1 MMAHWD
7 RLDRFLG
14 RIEKVLLVILLA
26 VMVLMAFSQIVLR
39 NFFETGIAWG
49 DSFVRYL
56 VVWVGFIGA
65 ALATRE
71 SQHISID
78 VFSRWLPGIGKN
90 INYVIIHLFSCFIC
104 GLLTYAAAVF
114 VRNEYRQ
121 GSVAFLDHP
130 VWLFQIVIP
139 AACGLMTLRYAL
151 RTVKEFLIIAG
162 AESISEPERD
172 R

>member
-1 MMAHWD
+1 MEYWD

-14 RIEKVLLVILLA
+14 RIEKTLLVVLLA
-26 VMVLMAFSQIVLR
+26 TMVLMAFSQIVLR

-49 DSFVRYL
+49 DALVRYL

-71 SQHISID
+71 SKHIKID
-78 VFSRWLPGIGKN
+78 VFSRWLPGIGRN

-104 GLLTYAAAVF
+104 GLLTYAAMKF
-114 VRNEYRQ
+114 VRNEYQ
-121 GSVAFLDHP
+121 MGSVAFLDLP
-130 VWLFQIVIP
+130 IWQFQIVIP

-151 RTVKEFLIIAG
+151 RTLKELLIIIG
-162 AESISEPERD
+162 ADSIPKPERD
-172 R
+172 